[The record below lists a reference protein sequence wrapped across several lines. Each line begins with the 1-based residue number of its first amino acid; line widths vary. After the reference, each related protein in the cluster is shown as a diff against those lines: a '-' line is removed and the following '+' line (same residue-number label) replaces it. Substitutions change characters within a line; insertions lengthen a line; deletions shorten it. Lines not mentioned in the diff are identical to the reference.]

1 MKVFMVGQKYLVTR
15 DARAMSIAR
24 VVEAD
29 GKRVTFEFSCGGKTR
44 RLTARIRT
52 CSNPASETAV
62 LADYDAFF
70 AYNALGK
77 Q

>member
-1 MKVFMVGQKYLVTR
+1 MKKFEVGQEYLLTQ
-15 DARAMSIAR
+15 DAITITLAR

-52 CSNPASETAV
+52 CNKPSSETAV